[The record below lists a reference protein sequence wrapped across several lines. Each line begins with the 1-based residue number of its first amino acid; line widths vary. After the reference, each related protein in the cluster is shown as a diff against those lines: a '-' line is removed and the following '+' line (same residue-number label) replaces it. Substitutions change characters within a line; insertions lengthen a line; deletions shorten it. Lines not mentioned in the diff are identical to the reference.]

1 MKVVRPAAS
10 KRAQRTC
17 TGGAN
22 SSVAVTSAPVPVSPR
37 SGLFFCASSLP
48 VIFSTPA
55 TRPTICAA
63 CFAAEPVHDSRHEH
77 GRQGERSSSSTL
89 AFHVKDSGVLQHM
102 SSAPCRTASSATSA
116 IDTLCSD
123 V

>member
-17 TGGAN
+17 TGGSN

-55 TRPTICAA
+55 TRPTICARA
-63 CFAAEPVHDSRHEH
+63 HAPQLSLCRGLGMKMADKGTRK
-77 GRQGERSSSSTL
+77 Q
-89 AFHVKDSGVLQHM
+89 QH
-102 SSAPCRTASSATSA
+102 P
-116 IDTLCSD
+116 
-123 V
+123 